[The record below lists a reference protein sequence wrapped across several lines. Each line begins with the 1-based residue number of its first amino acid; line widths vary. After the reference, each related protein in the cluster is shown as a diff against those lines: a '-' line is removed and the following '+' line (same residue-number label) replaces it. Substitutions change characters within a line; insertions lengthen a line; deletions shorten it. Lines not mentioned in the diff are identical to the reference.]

1 MSGRTV
7 RLTAPLAIA
16 AAGTSIMAACA
27 DSTSVTRAVQSSS
40 ATPTTSAQQDP
51 ARCAEKAPSGSI
63 DRQGYDLR
71 FTRGHI
77 LISPR
82 PLTASPAQAG
92 VGGQVGAAGQVG
104 ADGQVAA
111 SASPTAQQM
120 SSAPA
125 CYEFARWGEPTPD
138 VPPESLLFVFKG
150 DGTDGAQIEF
160 PVGALTGEHLPPTDG
175 PRPPVGPLTTSITA
189 TVGLS
194 EKGTYRSSTTCTLTL
209 TAMSSKRAAGSF
221 DCPETIVAEQNPL
234 DPDDDVPVDDD
245 GAAPA
250 ATPAPAAAPTPGAR
264 PERPTSL
271 TGWFDLQP

>member
-1 MSGRTV
+1 MIGRS
-7 RLTAPLAIA
+7 TARRSSTLRICALLAVA
-16 AAGTSIMAACA
+16 AALTSITSACA
-27 DSTSVTRAVQSSS
+27 DSTSVTRAAQSSS
-40 ATPTTSAQQDP
+40 ATPTTSALQDP

-160 PVGALTGEHLPPTDG
+160 PVGALTGTFLTHIDEQFAARGRRFGLPDWKE
-175 PRPPVGPLTTSITA
+175 PRHGFEGVTTFEFTNLCAPVYA
-189 TVGLS
+189 
-194 EKGTYRSSTTCTLTL
+194 
-209 TAMSSKRAAGSF
+209 AMM
-221 DCPETIVAEQNPL
+221 AE
-234 DPDDDVPVDDD
+234 
-245 GAAPA
+245 G
-250 ATPAPAAAPTPGAR
+250 
-264 PERPTSL
+264 
-271 TGWFDLQP
+271 

>member
-1 MSGRTV
+1 M
-7 RLTAPLAIA
+7 RLTALLAIA
-16 AAGTSIMAACA
+16 AAGTSTMAACA
-27 DSTSVTRAVQSSS
+27 DSTSVTRAAQSSS

-82 PLTASPAQAG
+82 PLTASPAQVG

-104 ADGQVAA
+104 ADGQVVAP
-111 SASPTAQQM
+111 ASPTAQQM

-138 VPPESLLFVFKG
+138 VPPDSLLFVFKG

-175 PRPPVGPLTTSITA
+175 PRPPVGPLNTPITA

-194 EKGTYRSSTTCTLTL
+194 EKGTYRSSTTCKLTL

-234 DPDDDVPVDDD
+234 DPNDDVPVDDD
-245 GAAPA
+245 SA
-250 ATPAPAAAPTPGAR
+250 APAAAPAPGAPTPGAQ